1 MCYSFPNNAFRSRN
15 FKGLTPYD
23 LVCSGPERYSG
34 SSHEVRMD
42 LGDENFQI
50 EMTVLGKPLPKVTW
64 TYQSG
69 NETVTC
75 EHESE
80 TGPEHIDNL
89 GAS

>member
-1 MCYSFPNNAFRSRN
+1 
-15 FKGLTPYD
+15 
-23 LVCSGPERYSG
+23 
-34 SSHEVRMD
+34 MD